1 MLVVVILWRPSA
13 NNQRYAYSPLTD
25 GIDETDEEE
34 EQEIL
39 TQSGI
44 SDTTTKR
51 EKPGIKKLHKQPK
64 EETAED
70 DLKWIEENIP
80 QTIADGAL
88 PVVLDDG
95 EDEADSKYQMS
106 KME

>member
-51 EKPGIKKLHKQPK
+51 EKPGVKKLHKQPK

-80 QTIADGAL
+80 QTIADG
-88 PVVLDDG
+88 
-95 EDEADSKYQMS
+95 
-106 KME
+106 

>member
-1 MLVVVILWRPSA
+1 VS
-13 NNQRYAYSPLTD
+13 
-25 GIDETDEEE
+25 
-34 EQEIL
+34 
-39 TQSGI
+39 
-44 SDTTTKR
+44 
-51 EKPGIKKLHKQPK
+51 KLHKQPK

-80 QTIADGAL
+80 QTVADSAL
-88 PVVLDDG
+88 PAVLDDG